1 MDNNIYLIIGVA
13 FVVLLALIL
22 FSRKGTHKNQH
33 TLEIDKKSI
42 HVGVNTEDLF
52 RSSSSNND
60 SHNAIKN
67 QKNEIEKGKSN
78 PAMNWIGV
86 DNYNEDMKEHTLK
99 NKSDPYSY
107 NAQDILQKAKDRL
120 EVIKEQKFKLAQSLQ
135 NSIVKDTNI
144 KENSSNGTNSTDLA
158 STLKTN
164 LENQSGSLL
173 VPSKIDLNDT
183 KILQSTQKNIV
194 NSKSQI
200 DVGVDG
206 SLSNLKSKNN
216 ALLNPLILIVD
227 DAFVVRKK
235 VGDLLHKNNYDIS
248 SKNDGWEAFA
258 YLSDESNILPN
269 LIITDIEMPN
279 MDGFQ
284 LIENIRKNNRLRHL
298 PIIVISSHVED
309 HLAELNN
316 DAVQGFISKPF
327 VDEDLLSQISYI
339 LTN

>member
-1 MDNNIYLIIGVA
+1 MDNNIYLIIGIAV
-13 FVVLLALIL
+13 FVLLAIM
-22 FSRKGTHKNQH
+22 FFFRKESRKNKQ
-33 TLEIDKKSI
+33 TLEVDKKSI
-42 HVGVNTEDLF
+42 HEGVNTEDLF
-52 RSSSSNND
+52 RGGASDASSNNSNKAKLELD
-60 SHNAIKN
+60 KN
-67 QKNEIEKGKSN
+67 KNN
-78 PAMNWIGV
+78 PAMNWVGV

-99 NKSDPYSY
+99 DKSDPYSY

-120 EVIKEQKFKLAQSLQ
+120 VVIKEQKSKLASLQ
-135 NSIVKDTNI
+135 QNGNTAKNINNNSINNTNTLTPSI
-144 KENSSNGTNSTDLA
+144 STSPILTP
-158 STLKTN
+158 SLKTN
-164 LENQSGSLL
+164 LSNNQQTANQVATDL
-173 VPSKIDLNDT
+173 VDIQTSK
-183 KILQSTQKNIV
+183 KSTLEV
-194 NSKSQI
+194 ST
-200 DVGVDG
+200 DG
-206 SLSNLKSKNN
+206 SLSNLKSTK
-216 ALLNPLILIVD
+216 ASILNPLILVVD

-235 VGDLLHKNNYDIS
+235 VGDLLQKNHYDIS

-258 YLSDESNILPN
+258 YLSDETNILPN

-284 LIENIRKNNRLRHL
+284 LIESIRKNTRLKHL